1 MHPDRWESGSEFH
14 WPSYDPSRERTTYP
28 FSERGQLYGTGR
40 DAMRALLSFGREK
53 LDWLR
58 LWCPTFFCQDVV
70 SALLDTGI
78 TVETYRDDPTRVE
91 PDLDAID
98 VRPGDALL
106 LVNYFGLRDR
116 SSAKK
121 VPDGVT
127 VIEDHTHDPVSAWAW
142 ESQADF
148 CVASLRKTLP
158 IPDGGALWSPKE
170 HPLPASVPTTA
181 VRNDASGRKLAAM
194 LMKALYLAGASVDKP
209 AFRAEAVGGEQV
221 IASGDIS
228 GITTW
233 SEQLVASF
241 PITDWWAQRKRNHA
255 SLAQIVEGLSGVE
268 LLIPTLEESC
278 PFSAYLVFDS
288 AARRDVAR
296 FALCERSVYPA
307 VLWTLDEPV
316 VAGISTEDVELSRRM
331 LSLHCDFR
339 YGKQDIKG
347 IGQILAAAV
356 ESDR

>member
-1 MHPDRWESGSEFH
+1 
-14 WPSYDPSRERTTYP
+14 
-28 FSERGQLYGTGR
+28 
-40 DAMRALLSFGREK
+40 LLSFGREK
-53 LDWLR
+53 LEWLR

-78 TVETYRDDPTRVE
+78 PVEPYRDDPTRRE

-116 SSAKK
+116 SSAKR

-127 VIEDHTHDPVSAWAW
+127 LIEDHTHDPVSAWAW
-142 ESQADF
+142 NSQADF

-170 HPLPASVPTTA
+170 HPLPAAIPTTA
-181 VRNDASGRKLAAM
+181 VRNDASSRKLAAM
-194 LMKALYLAGASVDKP
+194 LMKALYLAGAAVDKP
-209 AFRAEAVGGEQV
+209 SFRAEAVGGERV

-228 GITTW
+228 GITSW
-233 SEQLVASF
+233 SEQLLASF
-241 PITDWWAQRKRNHA
+241 PVTDWWSQRKRNHA
-255 SLAQIVEGLSGVE
+255 CLAQIVEGLPGVE
-268 LLIPTLEESC
+268 LLFPTLEESC

-288 AARRDVAR
+288 PARRGRAR
-296 FALCERSVYPA
+296 SALCEQSVYPA
-307 VLWTLDEPV
+307 VLWTLEEPV
-316 VAGISTEDVELSRRM
+316 VAGISADEAELSRRM

-339 YGKQDIKG
+339 YGQQDITRM
-347 IGQILAAAV
+347 GQILAAAV